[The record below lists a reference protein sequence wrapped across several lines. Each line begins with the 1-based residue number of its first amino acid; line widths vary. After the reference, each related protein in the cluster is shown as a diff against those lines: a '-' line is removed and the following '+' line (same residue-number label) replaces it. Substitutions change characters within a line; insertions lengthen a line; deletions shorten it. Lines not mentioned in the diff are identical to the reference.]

1 MKIRI
6 LSLITLTSLLAL
18 ATTGCAL
25 LSGEEKPVEQ
35 TQEQKEQISFHE
47 ASQAN
52 GEKLIA
58 AFISDQSGDFTALLP
73 ADLQKQFGSQEFT
86 AARKSIQETLGKP
99 VSAQY
104 ALKLDHPVLDV
115 SIWVVTFERVNT
127 DKQTVTQQSLFR
139 VISGKLDGKS
149 QIVSFNFF

>member
-1 MKIRI
+1 MKFQIRV
-6 LSLITLTSLLAL
+6 LFTLALLLAL
-18 ATTGCAL
+18 TTTGCAL
-25 LSGEEKPVEQ
+25 WSGETKPVEQ
-35 TQEQKEQISFHE
+35 TQAEKEQISFHQ

-52 GEKLIA
+52 GEKLIT
-58 AFISDQSGDFTALLP
+58 AFINDNAGEFTTLLP
-73 ADLQKQFGSQEFT
+73 SDLQKQFGAAEFT
-86 AARKSIQETLGKP
+86 AARKSILETLGKP

-115 SIWVVTFERVNT
+115 SIWVVNFERTNT

>member
-1 MKIRI
+1 MNLRT
-6 LSLITLTSLLAL
+6 LSFTIAASFLVLA
-18 ATTGCAL
+18 ASGCAY
-25 LSGEEKPVEQ
+25 LSGEEKPIEP
-35 TQEQKEQISFHE
+35 TPEQKEQISFHE
-47 ASQAN
+47 TSQAN
-52 GEKLIA
+52 GEKLIS
-58 AFISDQSGDFTALLP
+58 AFINDKSGDFTALLP
-73 ADLQKQFGSQEFT
+73 SELQKQFGNQEFA

-104 ALKLDHPVLDV
+104 VLKLDHPVLDV
-115 SIWVVTFERVNT
+115 SVWVVNFERINT